1 MPRSLRGRLF
11 GAFLLLA
18 LAILLTVGGA
28 LFVVLRGLHAY
39 ETESSLRGIAASVLP
54 QVRESIASGDFR
66 GTVLEIRDR
75 LASGDPPIE
84 TYIVG
89 SAGQLRG
96 LDGSAPPGTIV
107 VPADTASNATISG
120 TATID
125 GDHYLYAATVLR
137 QRALAGKAVAF
148 VTLDRSGAQALADVV
163 RRLPA
168 VLLIGGFVSAILA
181 WLLANSVTK
190 PLARLATAAAGLPS
204 GIVEPRPLEG
214 PEEIRQLIA
223 TFNAMAA
230 ELAALRTRESELLA
244 DLRHDLRTP
253 LTVIG
258 GFAAALADGTAT
270 GDDAAR
276 AARAIEEEAA
286 RLERLVGEL
295 GALERLREGSA
306 GLRPEQLDAG
316 GLLTSTRDRFAASAS
331 AAGVALEVSNPTEP
345 AALGFAAD
353 RLAVERILGN
363 LVANALAA
371 APAAGHVWLAAQAV
385 TLEGQARPA
394 IALSVTDDGPGFPP
408 GSGARVFE
416 RFYRADPARSGA
428 GAGLG
433 LAIVRELAEAHGGT
447 AHAENVAPN
456 GARVSVVLPVVPRLN
471 EA

>member
-1 MPRSLRGRLF
+1 MPRSLRGRLL

-18 LAILLTVGGA
+18 LAILLTVGAA
-28 LFVVLRGLHAY
+28 LFVVLRGLHAE
-39 ETESSLRGIAASVLP
+39 ETESGLRGIAASVLP

-75 LASGDPPIE
+75 LAAGEPPIE

-89 SAGQLRG
+89 PAGSLRG
-96 LDGSAPPGTIV
+96 LDGSTPPGTIV
-107 VPADTASNATISG
+107 IAADTAPNATVSG
-120 TATID
+120 AATID
-125 GDHYLYAATVLR
+125 GERYLYAATVLR

-148 VTLDRSGAQALADVV
+148 VTLDRSGAQAIADIA
-163 RRLPA
+163 RRLPV
-168 VLLIGGFVSAILA
+168 VLLVGGLVGAVLA

-190 PLARLATAAAGLPS
+190 PLARVASAAAGLPA
-204 GIVEPRPLEG
+204 GTVEPLPLEG
-214 PEEIRQLIA
+214 PEEIRRLIG
-223 TFNAMAA
+223 TFNAMAD
-230 ELAALRTRESELLA
+230 ELAALRKRESELLA

-286 RLERLVGEL
+286 RLERLVAEL

-316 GLLTSTRDRFAASAS
+316 ALLTSTRERFAAAAA
-331 AAGVALEVSNPTEP
+331 AAGVSLEVSNTAGTET
-345 AALGFAAD
+345 LGFAAD
-353 RLAVERILGN
+353 RLAVERIVGN
-363 LVANALAA
+363 VVSNALAA
-371 APAAGHVWLAAQAV
+371 APADGHVWLAAQTV
-385 TLEGQARPA
+385 RLEADGRPA

-416 RFYRADPARSGA
+416 RFYRADPARSGT
-428 GAGLG
+428 GTGLG

-447 AHAENVAPN
+447 AHAENVAPH
-456 GARVSVVLPVVPRLN
+456 GARVSVVLPVVPRP
-471 EA
+471 

>member
-1 MPRSLRGRLF
+1 MPRSLRGRLL
-11 GAFLLLA
+11 GAFLVLA
-18 LAILLTVGGA
+18 LAMLLTVGGA
-28 LFVVLRGLHAY
+28 LFVVLRGLHAD
-39 ETESSLRGIAASVLP
+39 ETESRLRGIAASVLP
-54 QVRESIASGDFR
+54 QVRESIATGDFR
-66 GTVLEIRDR
+66 GTVQEIRDR
-75 LASGDPPIE
+75 LAAGDVPIE

-89 SAGQLRG
+89 PNGQLRR
-96 LDGSAPPGTIV
+96 LDGTLVAGTIDL
-107 VPADTASNATISG
+107 PGDAGSNTTVSGAT
-120 TATID
+120 TI
-125 GDHYLYAATVLR
+125 GGVRQIYAATILR
-137 QRALAGKAVAF
+137 QRAIVGKAVAF
-148 VTLDRSGAQALADVV
+148 VTLDRSGAQALADIS

-168 VLLIGGFVSAILA
+168 VLLIGGLVGAILA
-181 WLLANSVTK
+181 WLLANSVTR
-190 PLARLATAAAGLPS
+190 PLARLASAAAGLPA
-204 GIVEPRPLEG
+204 GTVEPLPLEG
-214 PEEIRQLIA
+214 PEEIRRLTG

-230 ELAALRTRESELLA
+230 ELAALRQREGELLA

-276 AARAIEEEAA
+276 AARAIEEEAG

-316 GLLTSTRDRFAASAS
+316 SLLEMTSERFAAAAA
-331 AAGVALEVSNPTEP
+331 AAGVTLAVTQPSRPEN
-345 AALGFAAD
+345 LGFAAD

-371 APAAGHVWLAAQAV
+371 APNEGHVWLAARTVPSPAD
-385 TLEGQARPA
+385 GRPA

-408 GSGARVFE
+408 GAGARVFE
-416 RFYRADPARSGA
+416 RFFRADPARSGS

-447 AHAENVAPN
+447 AHAENVAPH
-456 GARVSVVLPVVPRLN
+456 GARVSVVLPVVPRL
-471 EA
+471 

>member
-1 MPRSLRGRLF
+1 MPRSLRGRLL

-28 LFVVLRGLHAY
+28 LFVVLRSLHAD
-39 ETESSLRGIAASVLP
+39 ETESGLRGIAASVLP

-89 SAGQLRG
+89 VAGQLRG

-107 VPADTASNATISG
+107 IPADTAPNATISG
-120 TATID
+120 ATTID
-125 GDHYLYAATVLR
+125 GERYLYAATVLR

-168 VLLIGGFVSAILA
+168 VLLIGGLVGAILA
-181 WLLANSVTK
+181 WLLASSVTK
-190 PLARLATAAAGLPS
+190 PLARVASAAAGLPA
-204 GIVEPRPLEG
+204 GTVEPLPLEG
-214 PEEIRQLIA
+214 PEEIRRLIG
-223 TFNAMAA
+223 TFNAMAD
-230 ELAALRTRESELLA
+230 ELAALRKRESELLA

-258 GFAAALADGTAT
+258 GFAAALADGTAI

-306 GLRPEQLDAG
+306 GLRPEQLNAG
-316 GLLTSTRDRFAASAS
+316 AVLASTQERFAASAA
-331 AAGVALEVSNPTEP
+331 AAGASLEVSGGSTT
-345 AALGFAAD
+345 ATLGFAAD

-371 APAAGHVWLAAQAV
+371 TPEGGHVWLAAQAV
-385 TLEGQARPA
+385 TLEGEGRPA

-408 GSGARVFE
+408 GAGARVFE
-416 RFYRADPARSGA
+416 RFYRADAARSGA

-447 AHAENVAPN
+447 AHAENVAPH
-456 GARVSVVLPVVPRLN
+456 GARVSVVLPVVPRL
-471 EA
+471 